1 MKQLSEHD
9 IALLSALLDDALPRA
24 EADALRQRL
33 QQDADLRDA
42 LVDLT
47 LTRDAMRAMPVAQP
61 PRSLRID
68 PVRLTQARGWRWWL
82 VMPPAGQ
89 FIPTMAVT
97 LSLCICIIF
106 GQQAFVSSNNP
117 DILKGIAD
125 VELMAPNA
133 EIAPAS
139 SDMAAESRIA
149 EAQPGTDTAPVAV
162 APELQVVAPAP
173 AHTNWWWAATSV
185 AALASLSSAVWA
197 WRVAQRRRILLK
209 R

>member
-9 IALLSALLDDALPRA
+9 MALLSALLDDALPSA

-33 QQDADLRDA
+33 QQDAALRDA

-47 LTRDAMRAMPVAQP
+47 LTRDAMRAMPVVQP

-68 PVRLTQARGWRWWL
+68 PARLTQARGWRWWL
-82 VMPPAGQ
+82 IMPPAGQ
-89 FIPTMAVT
+89 LIPTMAVT

-106 GQQAFVSSNNP
+106 GQQALISSSNP
-117 DILKGIAD
+117 DILKGVAD

-133 EIAPAS
+133 AIAPAS

-149 EAQPGTDTAPVAV
+149 EAQPGADPASVAV

-173 AHTNWWWAATSV
+173 AHINWWWAATSV

-197 WRVAQRRRILLK
+197 WRVAQRRRVVLK

>member
-1 MKQLSEHD
+1 MKQLSEQD
-9 IALLSALLDDALPRA
+9 MSLLSALLDDALPSA

-33 QQDADLRDA
+33 QHDTALRDA

-68 PVRLTQARGWRWWL
+68 SARLQQARGWRWWL

-89 FIPTMAVT
+89 IIPTMAVT

-106 GQQAFVSSNNP
+106 GQQALISGENP

-125 VELMAPNA
+125 VALMAPN
-133 EIAPAS
+133 
-139 SDMAAESRIA
+139 
-149 EAQPGTDTAPVAV
+149 TA
-162 APELQVVAPAP
+162 
-173 AHTNWWWAATSV
+173 
-185 AALASLSSAVWA
+185 
-197 WRVAQRRRILLK
+197 
-209 R
+209 